1 MHVVNILMFF
11 LAVGHLPISLVQKD
25 VVFSYMQG
33 IELEINEMFSTYQQ
47 LCHARKVNTR
57 FSLIEH
63 DDVASAI
70 IKQISS
76 YGINELVIGSD
87 TRRFRSHDV
96 ADTVLK
102 NKPNFCTVHIA
113 PKCKLSS
120 ALLTSSKELK
130 IRYPEAFSNQS
141 SGFSDMTNL
150 ATLKGMTESQS
161 EGFIHDY
168 SQSLQFQRIQSPP
181 NNYQVPISLSASNP
195 ASTISNVESRSASIP
210 MSRSQTSGIGG
221 VYNSGTPRFS
231 TSRSDFLGENS
242 SITMSI
248 EGRES
253 PGNTGLPSSTPPLSI
268 GNLPN
273 SDMETYT
280 FSTSGKPFNLDTA
293 STDVL
298 GGSLHGDP
306 TIFSPSL
313 GGDHGNVIDEMDIS
327 PWNVKTPLVSNN
339 EQNMMMEVEA
349 LRFELK
355 NTQSMLYALARQEA
369 TKANITANELTK
381 EIGRQLA
388 AEREGQQRR
397 NAEIRARIDSQ
408 VRKKTQKAP
417 ESKQPYVQTRHI
429 KEERDAMP
437 PKHFLCPILEDIMDD
452 PHMADD
458 GYTYEYAFIR
468 NWLEN
473 NNTSP
478 MTKQPI
484 QQNILIPNNTLR
496 SAIQEWKIKSGFN
509 NEDYDT

>member
-1 MHVVNILMFF
+1 M
-11 LAVGHLPISLVQKD
+11 
-25 VVFSYMQG
+25 
-33 IELEINEMFSTYQQ
+33 
-47 LCHARKVNTR
+47 
-57 FSLIEH
+57 
-63 DDVASAI
+63 
-70 IKQISS
+70 
-76 YGINELVIGSD
+76 
-87 TRRFRSHDV
+87 
-96 ADTVLK
+96 
-102 NKPNFCTVHIA
+102 
-113 PKCKLSS
+113 
-120 ALLTSSKELK
+120 
-130 IRYPEAFSNQS
+130 
-141 SGFSDMTNL
+141 
-150 ATLKGMTESQS
+150 
-161 EGFIHDY
+161 
-168 SQSLQFQRIQSPP
+168 
-181 NNYQVPISLSASNP
+181 
-195 ASTISNVESRSASIP
+195 
-210 MSRSQTSGIGG
+210 
-221 VYNSGTPRFS
+221 
-231 TSRSDFLGENS
+231 
-242 SITMSI
+242 
-248 EGRES
+248 
-253 PGNTGLPSSTPPLSI
+253 
-268 GNLPN
+268 
-273 SDMETYT
+273 
-280 FSTSGKPFNLDTA
+280 DTA

-306 TIFSPSL
+306 PIFSPSL

-327 PWNVKTPLVSNN
+327 PWNVKTALASNY

-397 NAEIRARIDSQ
+397 DAEVRARIESE
-408 VRKKTQKAP
+408 VRKKAHKAP
-417 ESKQPYVQTRHI
+417 ESKQISGQSRHK
-429 KEERDAMP
+429 KEEMDAMP
-437 PKHFLCPILEDIMDD
+437 PKHFLCPILRDVMDD